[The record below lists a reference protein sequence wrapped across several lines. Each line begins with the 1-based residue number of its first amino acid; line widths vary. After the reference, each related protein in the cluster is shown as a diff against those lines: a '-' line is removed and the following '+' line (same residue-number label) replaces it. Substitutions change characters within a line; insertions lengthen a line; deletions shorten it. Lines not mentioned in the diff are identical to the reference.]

1 MRVAVGLV
9 LALLAAVAAVE
20 SVHTGAGALTTPHA
34 SRPPPL
40 RADALRAAV
49 LVLVAL
55 HRAELAREATPHAR
69 PPRLRRLAL
78 ALLELVALAV
88 AAARVGVAVA
98 YASGTAASGTA
109 VALVQIAAADALQGV
124 GVAVAV
130 AVALAQHAVHVHQQ
144 ARTVALALLAVVPEV
159 ADALALFAVAVAVA
173 AHLHALHLD
182 LAGTAPVARLAE
194 EAVGALTHEQLFVGV
209 LAGVHAG
216 SVARALHHSSIHSA
230 QTRTGFGATDSMV
243 AGLTR
248 ALRLVRVRKSAG
260 TVVRANQLLLLLFII
275 EGLHAGICTVISKCI
290 REASALHAI
299 PRQFAD
305 PISRALI
312 DVFFTTH

>member
-130 AVALAQHAVHVHQQ
+130 AVA
-144 ARTVALALLAVVPEV
+144 
-159 ADALALFAVAVAVA
+159 

-182 LAGTAPVARLAE
+182 LAGTASVARLAE

-209 LAGVHAG
+209 LAGVHAR

-230 QTRTGFGATDSMV
+230 QARTGFGAADSMV

-248 ALRLVRVRKSAG
+248 ALRLVRVRK
-260 TVVRANQLLLLLFII
+260 I
-275 EGLHAGICTVISKCI
+275 
-290 REASALHAI
+290 
-299 PRQFAD
+299 AD

-312 DVFFTTH
+312 DVFFTTL